1 MDSNA
6 ETLFRYSAGT
16 IRSLCS
22 GRSIGLDY
30 TPILEDRAGAIWSRE
45 AIRERERA
53 TNTHVRIIALTAHAM
68 QGDKERFLT
77 AGMDGYL
84 SKPIVRAELMAA
96 LAAAQ
101 QST

>member
-1 MDSNA
+1 MSPRPDMARTPGRPS
-6 ETLFRYSAGT
+6 ERREFR
-16 IRSLCS
+16 
-22 GRSIGLDY
+22 D
-30 TPILEDRAGAIWSRE
+30 PITGC
-45 AIRERERA
+45 
-53 TNTHVRIIALTAHAM
+53 RIIALTAHAM